1 MSKEATFETVNNGNA
16 NGACTLLG
24 KVALVTGAS
33 RGIGHAIALELARRG
48 ADIAI
53 NYRTSQ
59 TDAEELGQQIAG
71 LGRRYLLV
79 QGHIG
84 EPYEAREIV
93 RRVLEEWGHID
104 ILVNNAGITRD
115 HSIRKLTDEEWH
127 EVMKVNLDG
136 TFYTT
141 SAAIP
146 KMIEQKYGRI
156 INISSF
162 SAEGGIIGQA
172 NYAASKGGMMA
183 FTKVIALELAKYNVT
198 ANCVAPGF
206 TATDMFSKVSPEIQ
220 DQIKSK
226 IPMGRFATPEEIA
239 KAAAFL
245 AADADYITGETINVN
260 GGIYFH

>member
-1 MSKEATFETVNNGNA
+1 MTDTADLTAAA
-16 NGACTLLG
+16 NGAGTLLG

-33 RGIGHAIALELARRG
+33 RGIGHAIASELARRG
-48 ADIAI
+48 ADVAI
-53 NYRTSQ
+53 NYRSSQ
-59 TDAEELGQQIAG
+59 QDAEELAQQITA
-71 LGRRYLLV
+71 LGRRTLLV
-79 QGHIG
+79 QGHVG
-84 EPYEAREIV
+84 EADEARSIV
-93 RRVLEEWGHID
+93 KRVIDEWGRID

-115 HSIRKLTDEEWH
+115 HSIRKLPDEEWH
-127 EVMKVNLDG
+127 EVIKVNLDG

-146 KMIEQKYGRI
+146 KMMEQKFGRI

-172 NYAASKGGMMA
+172 NYAASKGGMLA
-183 FTKVIALELAKYNVT
+183 FTKVIALELARYNVT
-198 ANCVAPGF
+198 ANCIAPGF
-206 TATDMFSKVSPEIQ
+206 TATDMFSKVPQDIQ

-239 KAAAFL
+239 KAAGFL
-245 AADADYITGETINVN
+245 AADADYITGETLNVN